1 MSNIKF
7 AHVKLDK
14 IIDFEKC
21 KSNGSNFTKT
31 FVNAN
36 KGDIPVYGASNNEH
50 EVGYGYIK
58 DNVVIV
64 DKTGKETPV
73 RYFENCLTWNIDGS
87 TAIFLREGRFSLSEK
102 VIPLLVF
109 EQLHYLIDLEYLRF
123 CISQAKEITQFGF
136 SNKAGKSRLKEI
148 EIPIP
153 LNAEGIY
160 DIEAQKSIAERYKK
174 IEAQK
179 STLLSYQ
186 NKLKSVLISAN
197 FASQYKHTDVGI
209 NELFK
214 PENGSGEYTKSYCIN
229 NRGEYPVF
237 SGNTFDAF
245 AQINKYDYDGDY
257 LTWAKDGLAGYIM
270 CLSGK
275 FSITNH
281 RGIMIPTDKCK
292 NIDYEYIKYVLEPL
306 FRNNVKGRVGHD
318 GENEY
323 TTLNGTMISQIKT
336 KISIPINEDGSFD
349 LEAQQEI
356 AKKYRKVQQVINS
369 ISQKIDELVSI
380 KISI

>member
-1 MSNIKF
+1 M
-7 AHVKLDK
+7 VKRANPL
-14 IIDFEKC
+14 IPFPIDENGEYDYQEQVAIAKRYENLEKQR
-21 KSNGSNFTKT
+21 T
-31 FVNAN
+31 
-36 KGDIPVYGASNNEH
+36 ILNE
-50 EVGYGYIK
+50 YK
-58 DNVVIV
+58 
-64 DKTGKETPV
+64 
-73 RYFENCLTWNIDGS
+73 LTLQS
-87 TAIFLREGRFSLSEK
+87 SL
-102 VIPLLVF
+102 
-109 EQLHYLIDLEYLRF
+109 
-123 CISQAKEITQFGF
+123 IT
-136 SNKAGKSRLKEI
+136 E
-148 EIPIP
+148 
-153 LNAEGIY
+153 
-160 DIEAQKSIAERYKK
+160 
-174 IEAQK
+174 
-179 STLLSYQ
+179 
-186 NKLKSVLISAN
+186 N
-197 FASQYKHTDVGI
+197 FAEKYKHTDVGI

-214 PENGSGEYTKSYCIN
+214 LENGSGEYTKSYCIN

-281 RGIMIPTDKCK
+281 RGILIPTDKCK

>member
-1 MSNIKF
+1 MSDIKFVKTPLNNIFEVGRGLPKYTQSYANKNKGLYPVYSSKTENEGLFATINTYDYDGEYLTWSTDGYAGVLFHRVGKFSCTDHCGILSLRKNIKGVYLPYVQKVLDF
-7 AHVKLDK
+7 RSLAIGNGNMRVKTNMVKRANPL
-14 IIDFEKC
+14 IPFPIDENGEYDYQEQVAIAKRYENLEKQR
-21 KSNGSNFTKT
+21 T
-31 FVNAN
+31 
-36 KGDIPVYGASNNEH
+36 ILNE
-50 EVGYGYIK
+50 YK
-58 DNVVIV
+58 
-64 DKTGKETPV
+64 
-73 RYFENCLTWNIDGS
+73 LTLQS
-87 TAIFLREGRFSLSEK
+87 SL
-102 VIPLLVF
+102 
-109 EQLHYLIDLEYLRF
+109 
-123 CISQAKEITQFGF
+123 IT
-136 SNKAGKSRLKEI
+136 E
-148 EIPIP
+148 
-153 LNAEGIY
+153 
-160 DIEAQKSIAERYKK
+160 
-174 IEAQK
+174 
-179 STLLSYQ
+179 
-186 NKLKSVLISAN
+186 N
-197 FASQYKHTDVGI
+197 FAEKYKHTDVGI

-214 PENGSGEYTKSYCIN
+214 LENGSGEYTKSYCIN

-281 RGIMIPTDKCK
+281 RGILIPTDKCK